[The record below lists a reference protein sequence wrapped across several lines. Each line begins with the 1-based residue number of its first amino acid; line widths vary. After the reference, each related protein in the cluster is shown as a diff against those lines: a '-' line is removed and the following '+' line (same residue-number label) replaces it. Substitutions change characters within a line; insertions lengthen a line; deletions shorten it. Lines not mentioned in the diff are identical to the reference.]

1 MKYFIP
7 NRKTW
12 QTIMKAANYIWHLVH
27 FNNIFIE
34 IDRNFIVFN
43 TIDCHLQRMLYWIV
57 RSVRGATP
65 IYIMLLYWRSW
76 RHNVYYCEHKK
87 KILLYSSE
95 MLHKIGK
102 TAMTTFTITQ
112 KNIILFLLWN
122 YAVHCENWP
131 SKAQLFTNPC
141 FGFKFSQNLH
151 WQRILF
157 WKNLHRCLYAG
168 RSLNLVIL
176 IQVTFK
182 FCVHFYH
189 IRYCQGMAKV
199 LRLEIKH
206 MNTRCSRFI
215 LVPSIRDRE
224 LCM

>member
-7 NRKTW
+7 NGKTW
-12 QTIMKAANYIWHLVH
+12 QKIMKAANYIWHLVH

-65 IYIMLLYWRSW
+65 IYIMLLYWSSW

-102 TAMTTFTITQ
+102 TAMTTYTITQ
-112 KNIILFLLWN
+112 KISFCFCCEIRQYIVKIDLVKLNFSLIHALVFNFHKTFTDSLFYFEKSSSLLI
-122 YAVHCENWP
+122 C
-131 SKAQLFTNPC
+131 
-141 FGFKFSQNLH
+141 
-151 WQRILF
+151 R
-157 WKNLHRCLYAG
+157 
-168 RSLNLVIL
+168 
-176 IQVTFK
+176 
-182 FCVHFYH
+182 
-189 IRYCQGMAKV
+189 
-199 LRLEIKH
+199 
-206 MNTRCSRFI
+206 
-215 LVPSIRDRE
+215 
-224 LCM
+224 